1 MGGVDWPAMENEVRN
16 WTFRDAG
23 RLPAPLRLFNAVGRL
38 VPGWPTLDPKAIA
51 EKAIANTGLEDFGG
65 DTWREGLEVLCD
77 ATLREANCH
86 SFALMT
92 QGGMYTNLLETRL
105 RLVEWAKTHPEVGQ
119 QEIRRPFVILGLP
132 RTGTT
137 LLSHLLDLDP
147 RSRSLKG
154 WEPSALVPPPN
165 LATYEEDPRL
175 AETAKRGEALPKL
188 MPPAPAMH
196 PFGASLPTECV
207 TLKALDFRS
216 LQFETQVLAPS
227 YGKWLE
233 ECDMRSAYAIHKLCL
248 QTLQSTVPTDR
259 WSLKTPNHLWALDA
273 LLETYPDAR
282 LIWTHRDPKKVI
294 PSVAS
299 LNTAFYRTWST
310 RADPEAAGSE
320 WANKLLLAVSRGI
333 AHDEAQQG
341 ESWCHHLLYEN
352 LMNDPIEAVRGLYA
366 HFGEALQPLHEK
378 RMQVWMDT
386 RPQETFGRH
395 RYDMQDFGFTP
406 DGIDEMFGDYRK
418 RFGVPDETRD

>member
-1 MGGVDWPAMENEVRN
+1 MANAVRN

-23 RLPAPLRLFNAVGRL
+23 RLPLPLRMFNAASRL
-38 VPGWPTLDPKAIA
+38 RPGWPSLDPDAMVDQAVK
-51 EKAIANTGLEDFGG
+51 NTGLSDFRG
-65 DTWREGLEVLCD
+65 DEWREGLEVLCD
-77 ATLREANCH
+77 ATLREASGH
-86 SFALMT
+86 AFARMT
-92 QGGMYTNLLETRL
+92 QAKMYTGLLETRL
-105 RLVEWAKTHPEVGQ
+105 RLVEWSREHPEVEQ
-119 QEIRRPFVILGLP
+119 QEIRRPFVTLGLP

-147 RSRSLKG
+147 RSRSLTG
-154 WEPSALVPPPN
+154 WESSALVPPPT
-165 LATYEEDPRL
+165 LATRAEDPRI
-175 AETAKRGEALPKL
+175 AETAKRTEALPKL

-207 TLKALDFRS
+207 TLLALDFRS

-227 YGKWLE
+227 YGEWLE
-233 ECDMRSAYAIHKLCL
+233 ACDMRSAYAIHRLCL
-248 QTLQSTVPTDR
+248 QTLQSTIPTGR

-310 RADPEAAGSE
+310 AADPVAAGRE

-333 AHDEAQQG
+333 RHDEAQQG
-341 ESWCHHLLYEN
+341 KAWCHHLLYED
-352 LMNDPIEAVRGLYA
+352 LMTDPVEAVRGLYA
-366 HFGEALQPLHEK
+366 HFGEDLDPLHEE
-378 RMQVWMDT
+378 RMKVWMAT

-395 RYDMQDFGFTP
+395 RYDMRDFGFTAE
-406 DGIDEMFGDYRK
+406 GIDEMFSDYSV
-418 RFGVPDETRD
+418 RFDVPNETRD